1 MFRAVRAAAVL
12 VGTVALLG
20 AATQG
25 RWELLGERTVTDRL
39 DHDRIA
45 VTSARG
51 DFRAI
56 KLTVR
61 RAPVDF
67 HRVVVHYASGGD
79 QEIEVRSRIPAGGE
93 TRVIDLRGDERVI
106 RSVELWYDAAT
117 LRGRR
122 AVVRLW
128 ARN

>member
-1 MFRAVRAAAVL
+1 MFRSVRTAAVL

-20 AATQG
+20 AAAQG

-51 DFRAI
+51 DFRTI

-67 HRVVVHYASGGD
+67 HRVVVHYARGGD
-79 QEIEVRSRIPAGGE
+79 QEIEVRGRIPAGGE

-106 RSVELWYDAAT
+106 RSVEFWYDAAT

-122 AVVRLW
+122 GVVRLW

>member
-1 MFRAVRAAAVL
+1 MSRAVRAAAVL
-12 VGTVALLG
+12 AAVTLLAAAPQGT
-20 AATQG
+20 
-25 RWELLGERTVTDRL
+25 WELLGDRTVTDRL
-39 DHDRIA
+39 DHDRIV

-61 RAPVDF
+61 RAAVDF
-67 HRVVVHYASGGD
+67 HRLVVHYASGGD
-79 QEIEVRSRIPAGGE
+79 QEIDVRARIPAGGE
-93 TRVIDLRGDERVI
+93 TRVFDLRGDERVI
-106 RSVELWYDAAT
+106 RSVEFWYDAAT

-122 AVVRLW
+122 GVVRLW